1 MTYQYHEFT
10 NGIRLVHRQQ
20 RGQVAHLGII
30 VNAGSRDEAADQ
42 QGMAHFIEHLIFK
55 GTERRTNFQVL
66 NRLENVG
73 ADLNAFTTR
82 EDTSVYVSI
91 QERYFARAAELLADI
106 LFRSVF
112 PLKEIEKEKA
122 VVIDEINSYK
132 DNPAEWIHDEFDE
145 LIFGGHPLGRNILGT
160 KELLKKYTRDH
171 ILKFQKQHYQPSRM
185 VISSIGSFNFGKAV
199 AVIEKYFGN
208 PGEATEAYQRSA
220 FIPNTNT
227 FNITRR
233 FSKHQSHA
241 VIGNLAFSAHDER
254 RIAMALLNNILGGP
268 AMSSRLNMA
277 LREKHG
283 IAYNLESNYQPFSD
297 TGLFSIYCGTDDF
310 LMPKAIDLIHNELRK
325 FTQKALGQAALHTAQ
340 KQLKGQMALSLE
352 SHQSEMLAM
361 GKSMLVYNRVDS
373 VAELYRKIDAVN
385 PQQILE
391 VANMVCEPSKMS
403 SLIFNNQ
410 KL

>member
-1 MTYQYHEFT
+1 M
-10 NGIRLVHRQQ
+10 
-20 RGQVAHLGII
+20 GII

-160 KELLKKYTRDH
+160 KELLKK
-171 ILKFQKQHYQPSRM
+171 
-185 VISSIGSFNFGKAV
+185 
-199 AVIEKYFGN
+199 
-208 PGEATEAYQRSA
+208 
-220 FIPNTNT
+220 
-227 FNITRR
+227 
-233 FSKHQSHA
+233 
-241 VIGNLAFSAHDER
+241 
-254 RIAMALLNNILGGP
+254 
-268 AMSSRLNMA
+268 
-277 LREKHG
+277 
-283 IAYNLESNYQPFSD
+283 
-297 TGLFSIYCGTDDF
+297 
-310 LMPKAIDLIHNELRK
+310 
-325 FTQKALGQAALHTAQ
+325 
-340 KQLKGQMALSLE
+340 
-352 SHQSEMLAM
+352 
-361 GKSMLVYNRVDS
+361 
-373 VAELYRKIDAVN
+373 
-385 PQQILE
+385 
-391 VANMVCEPSKMS
+391 
-403 SLIFNNQ
+403 
-410 KL
+410 